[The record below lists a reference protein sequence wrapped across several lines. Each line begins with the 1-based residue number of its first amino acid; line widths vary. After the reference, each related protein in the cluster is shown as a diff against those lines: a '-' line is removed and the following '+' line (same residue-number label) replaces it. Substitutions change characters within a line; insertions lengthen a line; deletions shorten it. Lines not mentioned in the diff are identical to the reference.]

1 MATTFKTLLPGD
13 VIDTRNRLHE
23 SIPITGTIVSGTYG
37 PQGQERNIKDY
48 SHGLFQ
54 SVFDYPFL
62 SSSANHIFDLT
73 MGYSSN
79 SPISASSVAGYKQ
92 QKSKINIY
100 NQMAQVL
107 MGHDADGNIRE
118 FDADGDLTGGSKIR
132 SCYFINISRLLG
144 KDEIKKGSFQIDL
157 GLEPN
162 YDKAFSASLSI
173 TDTNAETSY
182 KTNSPAGEYGILK
195 TNTLTGGPSTGNEA
209 RAVVSAS
216 HNVGLIFYQA
226 GVVVLSSSIFHNN
239 VKGDTSIA
247 GHGILDENHFPEMD
261 MTHTASVAGFSE
273 PGPLNSIFKLFAS
286 SSISGAC
293 NALRHRIGN
302 LSFNNTTELN
312 STIYFCRA
320 NANEFN
326 YSSNPTYLKDSKIR
340 VKADDSRAEPVSYI
354 TTVGLY
360 GPNNEL
366 LAVGKLSESLKKT
379 PSNELTVRVRLDY

>member
-107 MGHDADGNIRE
+107 MGHDSDGNIRE

-162 YDKAFSASLSI
+162 YDKVFSASLSI

-195 TNTLTGGPSTGNEA
+195 TNTLTGGPSTGNET

-216 HNVGLIFYQA
+216 ANVGLIFYQA

-247 GHGILDENHFPEMD
+247 GHGILDEQHFPEMD

-273 PGPLNSIFKLFAS
+273 PGPLNSIFRLFAS
-286 SSISGAC
+286 SSIS
-293 NALRHRIGN
+293 
-302 LSFNNTTELN
+302 
-312 STIYFCRA
+312 
-320 NANEFN
+320 ANEFN

-366 LAVGKLSESLKKT
+366 LAVGKLSEPLKKT

>member
-37 PQGQERNIKDY
+37 PQAQERNIKDY

-62 SSSANHIFDLT
+62 SSSANHIFDIT

-79 SPISASSVAGYKQ
+79 SPFSGSSVAGYKQ

-132 SCYFINISRLLG
+132 QCYFLNFSRLLA
-144 KDEIKKGSFQIDL
+144 KDEIKKGSFQIDI
-157 GLEPN
+157 GTGNAVNAP
-162 YDKAFSASLSI
+162 FSGTRTIAI
-173 TDTNAETSY
+173 TDTGAETSY

-195 TNTLTGGPSTGNEA
+195 TPASPSNTIF
-209 RAVVSAS
+209 SAS
-216 HNVGLIFYQA
+216 ANVGLIFYQA
-226 GVVVLSSSIFHNN
+226 GVVVLSSSLFHSASD
-239 VKGDTSIA
+239 GLGAGIMQRETTAIA
-247 GHGILDENHFPEMD
+247 ACTAPA
-261 MTHTASVAGFSE
+261 MTNTASIAGFSE
-273 PGPLNSIFKLFAS
+273 PHSLRIEDLFVS
-286 SSISGAC
+286 SSISGAA
-293 NALRHRIGN
+293 NALRNRISN
-302 LSFNNTTELN
+302 VSFNNTTELN

-366 LAVGKLSESLKKT
+366 LAVGKLSEPLKKT

>member
-37 PQGQERNIKDY
+37 PRAQERNIKDY

-79 SPISASSVAGYKQ
+79 SPISSSGVAGYKQ

-132 SCYFINISRLLG
+132 QCYFMNISRLLG

-162 YDKAFSASLSI
+162 YDKPFSASLSI

-195 TNTLTGGPSTGNEA
+195 TNTLTGGPSTGQGG

-226 GVVVLSSSIFHNN
+226 GVVVLSSSIFHGSAQ
-239 VKGDTSIA
+239 GDQ
-247 GHGILDENHFPEMD
+247 GILDEHHFPEMD

-293 NALRHRIGN
+293 NAFRHRLGN
-302 LSFNNTTELN
+302 VSFNNTTELN

-366 LAVGKLSESLKKT
+366 LAVGKLSEPLKKT

>member
-62 SSSANHIFDLT
+62 SSSANHIFDIT

-132 SCYFINISRLLG
+132 LVTLLIFLAFLVKMKLRRAASRL
-144 KDEIKKGSFQIDL
+144 
-157 GLEPN
+157 
-162 YDKAFSASLSI
+162 
-173 TDTNAETSY
+173 
-182 KTNSPAGEYGILK
+182 
-195 TNTLTGGPSTGNEA
+195 
-209 RAVVSAS
+209 
-216 HNVGLIFYQA
+216 
-226 GVVVLSSSIFHNN
+226 
-239 VKGDTSIA
+239 
-247 GHGILDENHFPEMD
+247 ILD
-261 MTHTASVAGFSE
+261 
-273 PGPLNSIFKLFAS
+273 
-286 SSISGAC
+286 
-293 NALRHRIGN
+293 
-302 LSFNNTTELN
+302 
-312 STIYFCRA
+312 
-320 NANEFN
+320 
-326 YSSNPTYLKDSKIR
+326 
-340 VKADDSRAEPVSYI
+340 
-354 TTVGLY
+354 
-360 GPNNEL
+360 
-366 LAVGKLSESLKKT
+366 
-379 PSNELTVRVRLDY
+379 